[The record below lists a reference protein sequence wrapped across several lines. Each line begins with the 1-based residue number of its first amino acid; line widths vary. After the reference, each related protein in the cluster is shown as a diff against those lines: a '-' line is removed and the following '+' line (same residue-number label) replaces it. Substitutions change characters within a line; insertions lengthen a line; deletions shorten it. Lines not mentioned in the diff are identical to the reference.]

1 VGVRPQAVRARAR
14 EGAFAVAILEDRGV
28 EIPTIPFRGIDAF
41 RYLDHPIFFARADET
56 HRLASLVS
64 VYRGVMLYGDS
75 GAGKSSL
82 INAGLVPEAI
92 GLGFAAER
100 LRVQPRDS
108 EELVVEHLGGTDD
121 VLPSVLSPDDGAE
134 LGSRSVLSIEAFD
147 QRVRVACERH
157 RLLLIFDQF
166 EELVTLFDEARAHE
180 AQRRLVDMV
189 VAMLRG
195 DLPVKIVL
203 SFREDYLGKLK
214 ELLSQCPEL
223 VDQALRLA
231 PPRGD
236 ALPTIIR
243 GPFERY
249 PGHFGRELSPAL
261 ADRLVAALA
270 QRFGAGDVSL
280 SEVQTVCLR
289 LWQSDNPEALLA
301 EKGLQGLLEDYLG
314 EALAGLPTDLRPAAI
329 ALLGHMVTSEGTRNV
344 ISAEDLIQRVRA
356 EDSHFSQ
363 RLLSETLARLAESRL
378 VRRER
383 RRDLYLYEITSEF
396 LVPWISRRRAEFRRS
411 QERHRERRRLL
422 ILGSV
427 AGALLLVAAL
437 VAGLAVWALS
447 QRNHARTEARAA
459 EKTGRS
465 LGLAYA
471 QARLGSRLDV
481 GLLLSLEAM
490 RPYHASPLA
499 AAEARGSMIA
509 ALEAVQAARATGLRG
524 IFHGHSDAVYA
535 VAYSPDGRT
544 LASASADHTIRLW
557 SVASMTELGKPL
569 TGHTDTVFSVAFS
582 PDGRTIASG
591 SNDNTIRFW
600 NVATQRALGQ
610 PVVGTDSFQQVAFSP
625 DGRLLASAGD
635 DHTVRLW
642 NVATHKQVGAAL
654 RGHTDIVY
662 GVAFSRDG
670 RMLAS
675 AGADKTIRL
684 WDVATHEQ
692 LGELT
697 GSSGFEA
704 VAFSP
709 DGRTLASGDDD
720 NYVRFW
726 NVATRDPVGAPLAT
740 GGTVYDVAFSRDG
753 HTLASANSDDTLT
766 LWNVATHRPL
776 GPVLTGHTG
785 SVYGV
790 AFGPDGRTLASA
802 SADDTLMMWNVAG
815 HGSFGAELRGHT
827 DSVYDVAYSRNGLLA
842 SAGADKTIR
851 LWDPTTR
858 RQLGAPLTGHPDT
871 IYSIAFSPDGRTL
884 ASGSNDTT
892 IRLWDVRTHR
902 QIGAPLAGHGS
913 AIDGVAF
920 SRDGHMLASAGAD
933 KTVRLWDVRTDEQ
946 IGPPLTGHTSAVNQV
961 AFSPDGRTLA
971 STSDDATVRL
981 WDVAA
986 HKQIGAALRGHSDS
1000 VYGVAFSPNGR
1011 ILASAS
1017 VDGTI
1022 RLWDV
1027 AAHKQMAAPLVSHTG
1042 NYGVAFSP
1050 DGRTLASSDNDDD
1063 VRLWDVATH
1072 VPLGSPLP
1080 EQGDIVSSV
1089 AFSPDGR
1096 TLASGSADNTVRLWP
1111 GLFWRDFAELKR
1123 EVCGLVGT
1131 GLSATEWAQFAP
1143 GIPFQ
1148 ASCS

>member
-1 VGVRPQAVRARAR
+1 M
-14 EGAFAVAILEDRGV
+14 

-41 RYLDHPIFFARADET
+41 RYLDHPIFFARAEET

-108 EELVVEHLGGTDD
+108 EELVVERLGGTDD
-121 VLPSVLSPDDGAE
+121 VLPSVLSADEGAD
-134 LGSRSVLSIEAFD
+134 LGSRSVLSIDGFLE
-147 QRVRVACERH
+147 RVRVACERH

-166 EELVTLFDEARAHE
+166 EELVTLFDDAGAQD

-195 DLPVKIVL
+195 DLPVKILL

-231 PPRGD
+231 PPRPD

-243 GPFERY
+243 GPFDRY

-261 ADRLVAALA
+261 AEQLVAALA

-314 EALAGLPTDLRPAAI
+314 DALAGLPTELRPAAI

-344 ISAEDLIQRVRA
+344 ISAEDLIQRVQSEESDYSPR
-356 EDSHFSQ
+356 Q
-363 RLLSETLARLAESRL
+363 LSETLSLFAESRL

-396 LVPWISRRRAEFRRS
+396 LVPWISRRRAELRRS
-411 QERHRERRRLL
+411 VERRRERRRLV
-422 ILGSV
+422 IVGSI
-427 AGALLLVAAL
+427 AAALLLLAAV

-447 QRNHARTEARAA
+447 QRNHARSEARTA
-459 EKTGRS
+459 EKTARS

-471 QARLGSRLDV
+471 QTRLGSRLDV

-509 ALEAVQAARATGLRG
+509 ALEAVQTARATGLRG
-524 IFHGHSDAVYA
+524 ILHGHSDAVYA

-557 SVASMTELGKPL
+557 SVANMTELGKPL

-582 PDGRTIASG
+582 PDGRTLASG

-600 NVATQRALGQ
+600 NVATHRQMGQ
-610 PVVGTDSFQQVAFSP
+610 PLVSTDSIQQVAFSP

-642 NVATHKQVGAAL
+642 NVATHKPVGAPL

-662 GVAFSRDG
+662 GVAFSPDG
-670 RMLAS
+670 SMLAS

-684 WDVATHEQ
+684 WDVATHNQ
-692 LGELT
+692 LGTLT

-709 DGRTLASGDDD
+709 DGHTLASGDDD

-726 NVATRDPVGAPLAT
+726 NVATQEPDGAPLVT

-790 AFGPDGRTLASA
+790 AFARDGRTLASA
-802 SADDTLMMWNVAG
+802 SADDTMMLWNVAA

-827 DSVYDVAYSRNGLLA
+827 DTVYDVAYSPDGRVLA

-851 LWDPTTR
+851 LWDPTTE
-858 RQLGAPLTGHPDT
+858 RQLGTLTGHTDT
-871 IYSIAFSPDGRTL
+871 IYSIAFSHDGHTL
-884 ASGSNDTT
+884 ASGSNDGT
-892 IRLWDVRTHR
+892 IRLWDVRAR
-902 QIGAPLAGHGS
+902 GAMGTLLAGHGV
-913 AIDGVAF
+913 AIIGVAF
-920 SRDGHMLASAGAD
+920 SRDGHTLASAGSD
-933 KTVRLWDVRTDEQ
+933 KTVRLWDVRNDQ
-946 IGPPLTGHTSAVNQV
+946 PIGRPLTGHTGVVYQV
-961 AFSPDGRTLA
+961 AFSPDGRMLA
-971 STSDDATVRL
+971 STSDDHTVRL
-981 WDVAA
+981 WNVAT
-986 HKQIGAALRGHSDS
+986 HKQIGSPLRGHTDA

-1017 VDGTI
+1017 TDGTI

-1027 AAHKQMAAPLVSHTG
+1027 AAHEQMGAPLVSHTG

-1050 DGRTLASSDNDDD
+1050 DGRTLASSDTDNDI
-1063 VRLWDVATH
+1063 RLWDVATH
-1072 VPLGSPLP
+1072 VPLGNPLI
-1080 EQGDIVSSV
+1080 GHSDTVYAV
-1089 AFSPDGR
+1089 TFSPDGR
-1096 TLASGSADNTVRLWP
+1096 TLASAGADNTVRLWP

-1123 EVCGLVGT
+1123 EACGLVGT

-1143 GIPFQ
+1143 GIPYQ